1 MCALRICFEI
11 VRRDVPM
18 AADDPLCVIAGASLA
33 WSARGRCSQLSQNDA
48 IYLATSESSSETKY
62 AAWFG
67 EHRGTLQNTVSFW
80 KMSIISS
87 NPFKMLLLGLQGK
100 KSGAQSALELMI
112 RRRIESLYIL
122 ARGII
127 SEILLLIIQIIYLIS
142 LILSFGQELGPRI
155 FQTVEI

>member
-1 MCALRICFEI
+1 
-11 VRRDVPM
+11 
-18 AADDPLCVIAGASLA
+18 
-33 WSARGRCSQLSQNDA
+33 
-48 IYLATSESSSETKY
+48 
-62 AAWFG
+62 
-67 EHRGTLQNTVSFW
+67 
-80 KMSIISS
+80 
-87 NPFKMLLLGLQGK
+87 MLLLGLQGK

-142 LILSFGQELGPRI
+142 LMLSFGQELGPRI